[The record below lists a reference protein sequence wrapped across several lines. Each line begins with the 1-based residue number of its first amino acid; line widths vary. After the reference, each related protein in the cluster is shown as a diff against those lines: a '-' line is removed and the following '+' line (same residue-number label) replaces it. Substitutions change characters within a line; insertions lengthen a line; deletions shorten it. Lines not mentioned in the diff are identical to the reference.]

1 MSDRSAGRCEQP
13 GLRAAVGL
21 RCEVPSARPCR
32 DRIGVVFLLEEL
44 TKPFSGTD
52 DVYRR
57 KRSERQYEARMEK
70 SES

>member
-1 MSDRSAGRCEQP
+1 MTGAREQP

-21 RCEVPSARPCR
+21 RCEVPSARPSWG
-32 DRIGVVFLLEEL
+32 RIGVVFLLEEL

-57 KRSERQYEARMEK
+57 KRSERQYKARMEE